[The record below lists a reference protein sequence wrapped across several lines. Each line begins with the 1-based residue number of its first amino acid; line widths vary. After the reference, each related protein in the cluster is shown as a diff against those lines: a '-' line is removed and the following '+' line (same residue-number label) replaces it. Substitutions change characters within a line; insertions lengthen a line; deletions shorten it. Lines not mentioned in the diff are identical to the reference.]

1 MRTNF
6 ELFFCWCR
14 LFLSTLHDVTIIC
27 LLFLISNGIW
37 KLLGSSR
44 RSRIF
49 SGIPRNH
56 RKVFISNFGNFLKQS
71 NHRQSYCQRQK
82 IQIPKSTSKNRYD
95 LSTERRRFFHINQ
108 GYVIPIPRKSIALIL
123 SFPTVLLKN
132 LVLDLYSTSSNF
144 FRQSW

>member
-14 LFLSTLHDVTIIC
+14 LFLSTLHDVTIVC
-27 LLFLISNGIW
+27 LLFLISIGIW
-37 KLLGSSR
+37 KFLGGYR

-49 SGIPRNH
+49 SGILWNH
-56 RKVFISNFGNFLKQS
+56 RKVLISNFSNFLMQS
-71 NHRQSYCQRQK
+71 SHRQSYCERQK

-95 LSTERRRFFHINQ
+95 LSTERRRFFHIDQ

-123 SFPTVLLKN
+123 SKRPKIFV
-132 LVLDLYSTSSNF
+132 
-144 FRQSW
+144 